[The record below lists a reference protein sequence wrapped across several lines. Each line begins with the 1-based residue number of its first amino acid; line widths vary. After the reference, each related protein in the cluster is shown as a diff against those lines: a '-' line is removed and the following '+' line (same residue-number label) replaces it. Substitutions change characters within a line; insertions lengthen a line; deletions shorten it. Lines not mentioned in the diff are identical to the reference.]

1 MKLYA
6 EATTF
11 DEDALD
17 NEFNKKRQ
25 NFTSQPVP
33 PYSIGDL
40 WTQGGSGDIM
50 VCRVSRTYG
59 EFTASDWEKASKY
72 TDDSALSDWLSGDYA
87 DDMEGIREQID
98 SKAETWYQSERP
110 DITESWTAEEKQKHI
125 GDLWY
130 NTTANTTWRY
140 DGTTWVQQ
148 NVPTA
153 VFDAIDGKASIFTSN
168 TQPSSASEGDL
179 WFKSAS
185 DPIKTYV
192 NGSWVEYNKYTDDSA
207 LNAFKNG
214 DYAAFVTNTQTGIAG
229 ANALASSKITTYYQ
243 NDPPSGTSTGDLW
256 IDTNDNNKLYRYNG
270 SAWVSIRD
278 SGIQEALTAAST
290 AQSTADGKIV
300 TFADA
305 DQPSEASIGDLWI
318 DTDNDN
324 ELYRYDGSDWVSVR
338 DGTIAEAAAK
348 VNNYI
353 AELNDDGIFVH
364 EQDQS
369 ASPSTGTGVHISDDV
384 AIVKNGVRRNVLDD
398 DGMTVKDKDGND
410 VAKFGREVTIGSST
424 GSSDTFHQI
433 KVNNTSVDFI
443 ENGSTIAYV
452 SEDKGYFT
460 NMEINDALYL
470 KDYAL
475 RQDNTGKLVI
485 GRRR

>member
-11 DEDALD
+11 DEEALD

-25 NFTSQPVP
+25 NFTSKPVP

-87 DDMEGIREQID
+87 DDIESIREQID

-110 DITESWTAEEKQKHI
+110 DITESWTAEEKQKHV

-148 NVPTA
+148 NVPTEI
-153 VFDAIDGKASIFTSN
+153 FDAIDGKASIFTGAK
-168 TQPSSASEGDL
+168 QPSTASEGDL

-207 LNAFKNG
+207 LDAFKEG
-214 DYAAFVTNTQTGIAG
+214 DYADDIESLQLGI
-229 ANALASSKITTYYQ
+229 S
-243 NDPPSGTSTGDLW
+243 D
-256 IDTNDNNKLYRYNG
+256 
-270 SAWVSIRD
+270 
-278 SGIQEALTAAST
+278 AASK
-290 AQSTADGKIV
+290 A
-300 TFADA
+300 
-305 DQPSEASIGDLWI
+305 
-318 DTDNDN
+318 
-324 ELYRYDGSDWVSVR
+324 
-338 DGTIAEAAAK
+338 
-348 VNNYI
+348 NNYI
-353 AELNDDGIFVH
+353 SEIDEDGIFVH
-364 EQDQS
+364 EEGQS

-384 AIVKNGVRRNVLDD
+384 AIVRNGVRRTVLDD

-410 VAKFGREVTIGSST
+410 VAKFGREAIIGANRS
-424 GSSDTFHQI
+424 SSDSFHQI
-433 KVNNTSVDFI
+433 KVTNTSVDFI

-470 KDYAL
+470 KDYVI
-475 RQDNTGKLVI
+475 RMDNIGKLVI